1 MSVRLRVKRVL
12 DNTGDN
18 TGARVKI
25 VVKGDT
31 FPVRDKLKT
40 LGLKWDSLCKCWYI
54 YSNEMDFNE
63 LMEKLRSIAE
73 AEVVHESKHVLYRV
87 TCPACL
93 KPGEH
98 IDREKLLK
106 ALYQH
111 LLEDH
116 YSDEKEVEEIM
127 KKVRVEAYDI

>member
-1 MSVRLRVKRVL
+1 VSVRLRVKRVL

-40 LGLKWDSLCKCWYI
+40 LGLKWDPLYKYWYAWT
-54 YSNEMDFNE
+54 SEMDFDS
-63 LMEKLRSIAE
+63 LMQRLSEM
-73 AEVVHESKHVLYRV
+73 AEVVHESKHVLYRAI
-87 TCPACL
+87 CPSCR
-93 KPGEH
+93 KPGDH